1 MQCMKQTFVDPETG
15 WTVIREKSFNPET
28 GIEVFEES
36 ITDPETGET
45 LRRIGAPSH
54 HEGIAEWLQQIVQ
67 TREAQTRFEQE
78 RLKRLHRL
86 YPELAAGAEVPSGA
100 LGKIKL
106 LFAKEFAMS
115 DICLAEDDVVNR
127 RPGKIDKNGWDISY
141 LFGSDEKGEYLDYYA
156 SHRMTNDR
164 HVRIYADG
172 QREDLPA
179 LVDFRRASQ
188 DPQEDERLKEEF
200 YAENSRVLAML
211 KEKALWD

>member
-1 MQCMKQTFVDPETG
+1 MEQTFVDLETG

-28 GIEVFEES
+28 GVEVFEEA

-45 LRRIGAPSH
+45 YHRKGLSSH
-54 HEGIAEWLQQIVQ
+54 EESVAEWVQQIVQ
-67 TREAQTRFEQE
+67 ARETETRFEQE

-86 YPELAAGAEVPSGA
+86 YPELSAGAEVPRGA

-106 LFAKEFAMS
+106 VFAEEFAMS
-115 DICLAEDDVVNR
+115 DIYLAEDDVVNR
-127 RPGKIDKNGWDISY
+127 RRGKIDKGGWEISY

-172 QREDLPA
+172 RREDLPA
-179 LVDFRRASQ
+179 LVDFRRASR
-188 DPQEDERLKEEF
+188 DPREDERLKEEF

-211 KEKALWD
+211 KEKELWD